1 MDIDELK
8 KQWQSMELRVEQ
20 LEKDNR
26 RLMTRISRDR
36 FAGLRGK
43 LMARYRLM
51 IIVCV
56 ISPVWMLLLEDV
68 YGVGRVLNVC
78 YASFFV
84 ITALANAYIYYLF
97 HKIDYSIM
105 TVKEALT
112 ATTHL
117 EITRYR
123 LRMLGW
129 LMVVP
134 LLVMMFQAFYETG
147 QDEVINGAWFGLI
160 LGAIVGTIFDLKT
173 RRLIRQMRHTLTEEL
188 DED

>member
-68 YGVGRVLNVC
+68 YGVGRVLNVY

-97 HKIDYSIM
+97 HKI
-105 TVKEALT
+105 
-112 ATTHL
+112 
-117 EITRYR
+117 
-123 LRMLGW
+123 
-129 LMVVP
+129 
-134 LLVMMFQAFYETG
+134 
-147 QDEVINGAWFGLI
+147 FGL
-160 LGAIVGTIFDLKT
+160 VK
-173 RRLIRQMRHTLTEEL
+173 
-188 DED
+188 

>member
-117 EITRYR
+117 EITRCR

-147 QDEVINGAWFGLI
+147 QDEVIYGAWFGLI
-160 LGAIVGTIFDLKT
+160 IGAIVGTIFDRKT
-173 RRLIRQMRHTLTEEL
+173 RRLIRQMRQTLTEEL